1 MIKKNSNTH
10 NSRTRSKCETKN
22 RNSIWDKVCFWSV
35 WFFNHTHGHFF
46 GIGVSTK
53 RLIGVGNL
61 YSTHQ
66 TTWSNRNEN

>member
-1 MIKKNSNTH
+1 M
-10 NSRTRSKCETKN
+10 
-22 RNSIWDKVCFWSV
+22 
-35 WFFNHTHGHFF
+35 HGHFF